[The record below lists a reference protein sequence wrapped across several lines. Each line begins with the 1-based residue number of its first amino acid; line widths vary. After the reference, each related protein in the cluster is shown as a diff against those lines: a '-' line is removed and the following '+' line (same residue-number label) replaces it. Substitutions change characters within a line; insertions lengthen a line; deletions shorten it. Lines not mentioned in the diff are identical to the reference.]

1 MSRHDLSHSFCL
13 GVSWEKLKKDIWI
26 TNSHHFNIGLWIGR
40 GCIILHTSTYIH
52 FWVCI
57 CVYMNVERENSVIY
71 LKMYIK
77 IKIYIKYCVNK
88 FIHIHAVLTGM
99 ILKLSM
105 WLLWRFMKG
114 NSMDGKNIWKSNSI
128 LQASRERGQ

>member
-1 MSRHDLSHSFCL
+1 
-13 GVSWEKLKKDIWI
+13 
-26 TNSHHFNIGLWIGR
+26 
-40 GCIILHTSTYIH
+40 
-52 FWVCI
+52 
-57 CVYMNVERENSVIY
+57 MNVERENSVIY

-77 IKIYIKYCVNK
+77 IEIYIKYCVNK

-114 NSMDGKNIWKSNSI
+114 NSMDGKNI
-128 LQASRERGQ
+128 